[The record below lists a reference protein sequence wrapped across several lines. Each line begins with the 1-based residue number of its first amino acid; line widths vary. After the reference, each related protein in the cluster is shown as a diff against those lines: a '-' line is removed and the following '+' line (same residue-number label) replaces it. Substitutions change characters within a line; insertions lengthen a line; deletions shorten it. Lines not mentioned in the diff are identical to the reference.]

1 MDALVSPEW
10 QQWLREN
17 VARGCSPDSMVK
29 AMTEGGFG
37 AEPARRL
44 VAYAF
49 KAGVQPAVVT
59 PATQPVY
66 RYGPPRLALDGHVIE
81 IEGRSI
87 RVAMRVE
94 QPRVLVFDD
103 LLSAEECE
111 ELIAASREQL
121 KRSTI
126 VDPASG
132 EEAVI
137 TARTSEG
144 TSFQREANPLVARI
158 EARLAALM
166 QAPVSHGEG
175 IQILHYNQSGE
186 YRPHYDYFPPQDP
199 GSARHLAK
207 GGQRVATLIMYL
219 NDVGAGGETIFPKI
233 GLSVTPR
240 RGAAVYF
247 EYFNSHGEV
256 DPATLHGGAPVT
268 RGEKWIATKWL
279 RERPYV

>member
-17 VARGCSPDSMVK
+17 VARGCSPESMVK
-29 AMTEGGFG
+29 AMTEGGYG

-44 VAYAF
+44 VAFAL
-49 KAGVQPAVVT
+49 KRGVAQEAVPA
-59 PATQPVY
+59 AQPVY
-66 RYGPPRLALDGHVIE
+66 RYEPPRLVLDGHAVVLD
-81 IEGRSI
+81 GQTI
-87 RVAMRVE
+87 RVSMRVE
-94 QPRVLVFDD
+94 QPRVMVFDD
-103 LLSAEECE
+103 LLSAQECE
-111 ELIAASREQL
+111 QLIADSRAQL
-121 KRSTI
+121 RRSTI

-144 TSFQREANPLVARI
+144 TSFQRGANPLVARI

-166 QAPVSHGEG
+166 QAPVEHGEG
-175 IQILHYNQSGE
+175 LQILHYNQSGE
-186 YRPHYDYFPPQDP
+186 YRPHYDYFPPQDS

-207 GGQRVATLIMYL
+207 GGQRIATLIMYL
-219 NDVGAGGETIFPKI
+219 NDVDAGGETIFPKI

-240 RGAAVYF
+240 RGSAVYF